1 MSLTPDFFE
10 ATRGQRVLLI
20 EPFYWTPHLETGL
33 EIAELLSEHN
43 EVTYVGPDALD
54 CVTDETILL
63 RSRIRIPLTR
73 KGRAS
78 RYAGAKIRTYSRAEI
93 ASIERNLDLPDADGL
108 IDPMSP
114 NLKDM
119 RFETFDV
126 GMGVVS
132 SLISLTRDV
141 HFDRARYAKAAI
153 ALGRDAIKLYRLTQH
168 LVCANESDIVIF
180 FNGRVAS
187 TRAIRRAC
195 ESLGVR
201 YIVHE
206 RGSSR
211 GKYALFDRATP
222 HQPAGIRRWADDWW
236 EFNEDAEA
244 KGRAFF
250 ARRRQ
255 NLATSWYSFTGKQDA
270 GQFPP
275 RGERLRVTFFTSS
288 DDELIAIGD
297 ELPPDTPFCD
307 QAYAI
312 RTVGQACRERGYE
325 FVVRFHPNTPPRQHE
340 LMAAARQVGN
350 TVIEPASHV
359 DTYGLM
365 DSSDIVFTQ
374 NSTAGLEAAAAGKP
388 VYYTGRSVFEL
399 CRSVGRIK
407 TDEDLW
413 SALKKPRIPD
423 PVDAFRYGHFFG
435 EHGIDYRYYE
445 PRGFLSG
452 TFHGRDLNA
461 PLSKVRDL
469 VLRIKRGGT

>member
-1 MSLTPDFFE
+1 MSLTPEFFD
-10 ATRGQRVLLI
+10 ATQGQRVLLI

-33 EIAELLSEHN
+33 EIAELLSERN
-43 EVTYVGPDALD
+43 DVTYVGPDALR
-54 CVTDETILL
+54 CATDETILL

-78 RYAGAKIRTYSRAEI
+78 RYAGGNVRTYSRREI
-93 ASIERNLDLPDADGL
+93 ASMEEDLDLPSADF
-108 IDPMSP
+108 IDPIAP
-114 NLKDM
+114 NLQDLK
-119 RFETFDV
+119 FENFDV

-132 SLISLTRDV
+132 SLISLTRNV
-141 HFDRARYAKAAI
+141 HFDRDHYAKTAI
-153 ALGRDAIKLYRLTQH
+153 ALGSDAIMLYRLTQH
-168 LVCANESDIVIF
+168 LARMNKSDIVIF
-180 FNGRVAS
+180 FNGRVAA

-195 ESLGVR
+195 EALGVR

-206 RGSSR
+206 RGSSQ
-211 GKYALFDRATP
+211 GKYALFDGATP
-222 HQPAGIRRWADDWW
+222 HQPAGIRQWADDWW
-236 EFNEDAEA
+236 IFNEDAEA
-244 KGRAFF
+244 KGKAFF

-270 GQFPP
+270 GRFPP
-275 RGERLRVTFFTSS
+275 RGEQTRVTFFTSS
-288 DDELIAIGD
+288 DDELVAIGD
-297 ELPPDTPFCD
+297 ELRPDSPFCE

-312 RTVGQACRERGYE
+312 QSVGRACRDRGYE
-325 FVVRFHPNTPPRQHE
+325 FVVRFHPNTPPNQHE
-340 LMAAARQVGN
+340 LLAVARDVAR
-350 TVIEPASHV
+350 TLIEPGSQV

-374 NSTAGLEAAAAGKP
+374 NSTVGLEAAAAGKP

-407 TDEDLW
+407 SDRDLLE
-413 SALKKPRIPD
+413 ALDNPEIPD
-423 PVDAFRYGHFFG
+423 PTDAYRYANFFG
-435 EHGIDYRYYE
+435 EHGITYRFYK

-461 PLSKVRDL
+461 PLSKIRDV

>member
-1 MSLTPDFFE
+1 MSLTPQFFDV
-10 ATRGQRVLLI
+10 TRGQRVLVI

-43 EVTYVGPDALD
+43 DVTYVGPDALR
-54 CVTDETILL
+54 CATDETILL

-78 RYAGAKIRTYSRAEI
+78 RYAGPKVRTYSRREI
-93 ASIERNLDLPDADGL
+93 ATMEDQLALPDADF
-108 IDPMSP
+108 IDPAAP
-114 NLKDM
+114 DLQELK
-119 RFETFDV
+119 FENFDV

-132 SLISLTRDV
+132 SLISLTRNV
-141 HFDRARYAKAAI
+141 HFDRTRYAKAAV
-153 ALGRDAIKLYRLTQH
+153 ALGQDAIKIYRLTQY
-168 LVCANESDIVIF
+168 LVRANKSDVVIF

-206 RGSSR
+206 RGSCQ
-211 GKYALFDRATP
+211 GKYALFDGATP
-222 HQPAGIRRWADDWW
+222 HQPTGIRRWADEWW
-236 EFNEDAEA
+236 AFDDDAEA

-250 ARRRQ
+250 ARRRR
-255 NLATSWYSFTGKQDA
+255 NLATSWYSFTGKQEA
-270 GQFPP
+270 GHFPP
-275 RGERLRVTFFTSS
+275 RGECTRVTFFTSS

-297 ELPPDTPFCD
+297 ELRPDSPFCE

-312 RTVGQACRERGYE
+312 RSVGQACRDRGYE
-325 FVVRFHPNTPPRQHE
+325 FVVRFHPNTPPKQND
-340 LMAAARQVGN
+340 LLAAAREFA
-350 TVIEPASHV
+350 TICIEPTSQV

-407 TDEDLW
+407 TDEDLRK
-413 SALKKPRIPD
+413 ALSSPRTANPL
-423 PVDAFRYGHFFG
+423 DAYRYGNFFG
-435 EHGIDYRYYE
+435 EHGIVYRLYR

-461 PLSKVRDL
+461 PLSKIRDM